1 MTDSIAGVGTP
12 GFAAAYTRGQTEQAK
27 EVLML
32 KKMQDNQE
40 QQGQNAMK
48 LLASAINVV
57 SASKVDAHV

>member
-12 GFAAAYTRGQTEQAK
+12 GFATAYKSAQTEQAK

-40 QQGQNAMK
+40 QQGENAMK
-48 LLASAINVV
+48 LLNSATNVV
-57 SASKVDAHV
+57 SASKVDVRV